1 MSASWFTYLEL
12 KNWKNFTDVKIP
24 LARRTF
30 LVGPNATGKSN
41 FLDALRFLRDLV
53 IEGGGLG
60 KAVELRGGL
69 NKVRSLFARQ
79 QPAVAISATVQDE
92 SGKGWRYELAFT
104 HYSLK
109 DPRPVLKKE
118 NVYSIGVDGE
128 ETQVLKRP
136 DDHDEADEERLTQT
150 AIQQVNAN
158 VLFRDLA
165 DFFREISY
173 LHLVPQ
179 LLPEEQAPR
188 ASNIGFD
195 PFGRDL
201 LERIRHTPTRGQ
213 KARLRRI
220 ENVLKAVVPE
230 LKELHLKI
238 DEHGRPHLQGKF
250 QHWRPQGAY
259 QNETQFSDGT
269 LRLIGLLWALQEK
282 SGPLLLEGP
291 ELSLHTAIVSRLAPF
306 IYRAQKAGDGRQ
318 VILSTHSEMLL
329 QDVGIAPE
337 EILLVKPTQEGS
349 EVVTGAAVREISELM
364 QAGIPASDA
373 VLPHPE
379 LQQMSLLDR
388 VSI

>member
-1 MSASWFTYLEL
+1 
-12 KNWKNFTDVKIP
+12 
-24 LARRTF
+24 
-30 LVGPNATGKSN
+30 
-41 FLDALRFLRDLV
+41 
-53 IEGGGLG
+53 
-60 KAVELRGGL
+60 
-69 NKVRSLFARQ
+69 
-79 QPAVAISATVQDE
+79 VAISATVQDE

-118 NVYSIGVDGE
+118 NVYSIGVDGK

-179 LLPEEQAPR
+179 LLREEQAPR

-282 SGPLLLEGP
+282 SGPLLLEEP

-373 VLPHPE
+373 VLPHTE

-388 VSI
+388 VGI